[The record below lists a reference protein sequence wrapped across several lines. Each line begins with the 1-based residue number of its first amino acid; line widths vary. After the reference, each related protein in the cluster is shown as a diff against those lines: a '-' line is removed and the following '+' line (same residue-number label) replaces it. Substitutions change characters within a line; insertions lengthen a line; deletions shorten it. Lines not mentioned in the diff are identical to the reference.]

1 MQMGISLVE
10 DFLKSVEAL
19 FPTPLSQRQNLSNY
33 AQKLVDKATLCVS
46 VDKERIVSM
55 VAGYT
60 DNLEKNMAYIALVA
74 TLPEFKGKGLAT
86 SLIRQFIDIC
96 ISKSV
101 TAIHLYTDRSNFA
114 AINMYKKLG
123 FEEWLL
129 KDEPRPNDLHFIY
142 YLKNE
147 DNK

>member
-1 MQMGISLVE
+1 MVVTKRQLQV
-10 DFLKSVEAL
+10 FLCKVDNL
-19 FPTPLSQRQNLSNY
+19 FPVSISQKQDIHQY
-33 AQKLVDKATLCVS
+33 ACKLYNKATLCVEKI
-46 VDKERIVSM
+46 DNRIVSM

-74 TLPEFKGKGLAT
+74 TLPEFKGKGLAM

-96 ISKSV
+96 ILKSV
-101 TAIHLYTDRSNFA
+101 TAVHLYTDRSNFA

-123 FEEWLL
+123 FEELLL